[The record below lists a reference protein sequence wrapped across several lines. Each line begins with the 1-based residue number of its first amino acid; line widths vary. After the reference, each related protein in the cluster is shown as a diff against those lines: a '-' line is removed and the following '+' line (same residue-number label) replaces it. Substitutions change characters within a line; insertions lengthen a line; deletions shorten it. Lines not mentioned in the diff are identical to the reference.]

1 MNKRKGRIVYEL
13 LRRDAVIAAN
23 VLAMNVEYEFSTG
36 KLNEEQRNILK
47 SLMAL
52 AMKLKSATH
61 IVIHDIP
68 DPREDDD

>member
-1 MNKRKGRIVYEL
+1 MTKRKGKITYEL

-23 VLAMNVEYEFSTG
+23 VLATNVEYEFSAG

-47 SLMAL
+47 SLMPL

-61 IVIHDIP
+61 IVIHDTP
-68 DPREDDD
+68 DPRED